1 MSKKNKFKVF
11 ERMTEREKMLFG
23 IGVLL
28 KSGKVTLEEII
39 EKAERENGKVNG
51 CCCCDKNK
59 ED

>member
-11 ERMTEREKMLFG
+11 EQMTEREKMLFG

-39 EKAERENGKVNG
+39 
-51 CCCCDKNK
+51 
-59 ED
+59 